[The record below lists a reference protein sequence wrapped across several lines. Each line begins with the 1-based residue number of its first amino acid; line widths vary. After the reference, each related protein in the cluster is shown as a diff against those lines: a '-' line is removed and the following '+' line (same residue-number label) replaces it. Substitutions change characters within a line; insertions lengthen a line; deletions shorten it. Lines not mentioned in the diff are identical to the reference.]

1 MLAAAERPLIIAGSG
16 LYYRRAG
23 AAFEDF
29 LERSPIPCVVP
40 IWDRGVIDRRLDA
53 FLGVIGASSGGPRL
67 LADADCIVMA
77 GAVPDY
83 RVGFLQPPDV
93 RADARI
99 VYFEGPWERVEAR
112 SPAAWMQE
120 ARRRRDE
127 FRRGVDARGAEH
139 ILAALRETLTD
150 DACLLIDGGNIGQW
164 AHQLLC
170 DRYPSTWLSNGR
182 SGAVG
187 WGIGAAMGA
196 RLAYPEKPVVLL
208 SGDGAFTFNLSDLES
223 AVRQRLHFVALVAD
237 NQGFGIMEAGLGP
250 VDFARAA
257 ESLGA
262 RGVTI
267 ERPDQIRPALVEALG
282 QAAVTVIH
290 VPIEVGQAI
299 SLAGA

>member
-1 MLAAAERPLIIAGSG
+1 
-16 LYYRRAG
+16 
-23 AAFEDF
+23 
-29 LERSPIPCVVP
+29 VP
-40 IWDRGVIDRRLDA
+40 IWDRGVIEGRLDA

-83 RVGFLQPPDV
+83 RVGFLQPPAV
-93 RADARI
+93 REDAKI
-99 VYFEGPWERVEAR
+99 VYFEHSWERLKAHAR
-112 SPAAWMQE
+112 REWLEE

-127 FRRGVDARGAEH
+127 FRRCVEARGSEQAVRGTHAVH

-170 DRYPSTWLSNGR
+170 DRYPSTWLTNGR
-182 SGAVG
+182 GGAVG

-196 RLAYPEKPVVLL
+196 RLAHPESPVVLL

-223 AVRQRLHFVALVAD
+223 AVRQKLHFVALVAD
-237 NQGFGIMEAGLGP
+237 DQGFGIMGAGLGP
-250 VDFARAA
+250 VAFARAA

-262 RGVTI
+262 RGVTVK
-267 ERPDQIRPALVEALG
+267 RPEEILPALVEALG

-290 VPIEVGQAI
+290 IPIVG
-299 SLAGA
+299 GAP